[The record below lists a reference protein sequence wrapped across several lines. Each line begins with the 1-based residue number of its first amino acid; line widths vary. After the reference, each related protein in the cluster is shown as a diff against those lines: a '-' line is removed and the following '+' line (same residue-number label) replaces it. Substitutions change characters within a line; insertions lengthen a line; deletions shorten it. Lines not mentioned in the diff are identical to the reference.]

1 MGSSIRHVLEGLLIV
16 ATDLASVRLN
26 SGELVDLVEE
36 RSEDIGVV
44 VGHLALKDTGDTLEA
59 HACIDVASGQRRE
72 ASIQFTVELE
82 MGEERGREQEGWGQG
97 SM

>member
-1 MGSSIRHVLEGLLIV
+1 M
-16 ATDLASVRLN
+16 
-26 SGELVDLVEE
+26 DLVEE
-36 RSEDIGVV
+36 RSEDISVV

-82 MGEERGREQEGWGQG
+82 MGEERERCTCMKTRFQISRTLGSSWLTRELA
-97 SM
+97 SRPPILS